1 MIRRREV
8 VCFGGV
14 YLGALLTKLILLLTS
29 QSAPD
34 ADEAIVGLMAMHVR
48 NGVSHP
54 LFFYGQ
60 TYDAGSGL
68 LAHAAALVFYI
79 NKVSALD
86 LKLTGFL
93 VWFLV
98 ATVIGATVWKWLGP
112 RAAGIAV
119 ALFLWSPT
127 SVEWALKGRGGYMVA
142 LLFTVTTIG
151 LALRGSKTFWQG
163 AAVGGCGAAAIW
175 AQPSVAPVVAV
186 VFLWLAIE
194 SIYQKKIV
202 SVAGLVIAAS
212 VLSLLPLS
220 IASRASNSWSWQ
232 TAGGGFD
239 GNPLVLSRVLL
250 HVFTPEM
257 DWSFP
262 PPPFW
267 VAITAGFW
275 LLAAVAACCLGAVAI
290 WQSRIPD
297 SLRRPAALLLTVAC
311 VAPAG
316 LLMVDAAYVR
326 PRHLFVV
333 YPLACMAIAGAFELY
348 ERNSGK
354 NLWLRTGFAALLL
367 SGAAVHFAYMGP
379 PVIHGAA
386 EQESVLPAVTV
397 DRMIADLDR
406 HGVGCVFSESPMLQW
421 NLMFNSQ
428 ERIAV
433 RWLTPQDRWQ
443 PYVDRVNRAFEA
455 GEPCAVLLGNLPYHE
470 SIMRLGDHFGEHS
483 PQFTAFGPD
492 YALLYNPPRQF
503 VRDHFK

>member
-1 MIRRREV
+1 MMSRREV
-8 VCFGGV
+8 VCFVGV

-48 NGVSHP
+48 QGVSHP

-86 LKLTGFL
+86 LKLTGFFL
-93 VWFLV
+93 WLLV
-98 ATVIGATVWKWLGP
+98 AAVVGAAVWKWLGQ

-119 ALFLWSPT
+119 ALYLWCPT

-194 SIYQKKIV
+194 SVYQKKQI
-202 SVAGLVIAAS
+202 SIAGLVVAAT
-212 VLSLLPLS
+212 VLSLLPFS
-220 IASRASNSWSWQ
+220 VASRASNSWSFQ

-267 VAITAGFW
+267 VVITGGLW
-275 LLAAVAACCLGAVAI
+275 LLAAAG
-290 WQSRIPD
+290 
-297 SLRRPAALLLTVAC
+297 
-311 VAPAG
+311 G
-316 LLMVDAAYVR
+316 LL
-326 PRHLFVV
+326 PRRGRDF
-333 YPLACMAIAGAFELY
+333 
-348 ERNSGK
+348 
-354 NLWLRTGFAALLL
+354 T
-367 SGAAVHFAYMGP
+367 
-379 PVIHGAA
+379 
-386 EQESVLPAVTV
+386 
-397 DRMIADLDR
+397 
-406 HGVGCVFSESPMLQW
+406 
-421 NLMFNSQ
+421 
-428 ERIAV
+428 
-433 RWLTPQDRWQ
+433 
-443 PYVDRVNRAFEA
+443 
-455 GEPCAVLLGNLPYHE
+455 EP
-470 SIMRLGDHFGEHS
+470 HS
-483 PQFTAFGPD
+483 
-492 YALLYNPPRQF
+492 
-503 VRDHFK
+503 